1 MGNKMA
7 SERHYLPTNC
17 CFVFSI
23 RTGAIILAVLG
34 IFGGGMNII
43 SESYGLAVMAPDIET
58 YIDQYRSEIL
68 EQFGTS
74 TPTPEEQAYLDQ
86 LMRQLD
92 FLKDLVP
99 WVFVIKIVYASIQ
112 FIVSF
117 SLLIGIVN
125 NKPGLMKPWLI
136 VTMFTLLAGFAVL
149 HGHTIFDFGILFLV
163 CGPSCL
169 FGNPKS
175 SVQKQS
181 NLANNFSGCREK
193 ISKNVIVINYNLL
206 L

>member
-1 MGNKMA
+1 MG
-7 SERHYLPTNC
+7 
-17 CFVFSI
+17 
-23 RTGAIILAVLG
+23 
-34 IFGGGMNII
+34 
-43 SESYGLAVMAPDIET
+43 AVMAPDIET
-58 YIDQYRSEIL
+58 YIDRYRIEIL

-99 WVFVIKIVYASIQ
+99 WVFVIQIVYASIQ

-125 NKPGLMKPWLI
+125 KKPGLMKPWHCHHVYTFGWICRFVYGFCGCGSRNTWWNLNR
-136 VTMFTLLAGFAVL
+136 TFTIL
-149 HGHTIFDFGILFLV
+149 HGYTIFDFGILFLV

-169 FGNPKS
+169 LGNPKS